1 MSTRTVERIDG
12 WESVPFEGGY
22 AGLQALAGEEFSGAV
37 TAGPTR
43 LFMLNGTVV
52 GVLDG
57 DIEDFEAAE
66 GTARRAPHE
75 ALALLAVMQE
85 RADEVKAKYYTE
97 DTPLSE
103 VDRTLSDG
111 SFTGFIELSEN
122 VLSGDYY
129 TVYHQGRSM
138 SVAWVGNAE
147 NLLTGDEAFETADD
161 EVGIY
166 EVMPVDIDPVEIPDP
181 VDDDP
186 ADAAAAGHDSDES
199 GAADDADDAAAAA
212 APGDDEPADITDDA
226 TDPDESPSDAQS
238 AATEPTD
245 GTADDEPASREPSER
260 GSGGAAGGP
269 PGTKGTSPSAAR
281 QRTADDRADAAAST
295 DRTADATGA
304 SPATDDSEDD
314 VTEGAGSSSRVGPD
328 PESDNEQPDAGQPSS
343 AREQSDVRPSR
354 DSAPDAKDTHD
365 RVQESE
371 SDRTAAGADAERGG
385 RTPKQH
391 REPRQPPERAD
402 SAAAAPEPSS
412 ADLETRSIPSLDPG
426 KSASA
431 REQSGGG
438 TQIPPAAGTTATP
451 RRDQSAG
458 EANASASQSSAAGPS
473 QDRPPQRETPTAAEG
488 RASEP
493 AAVERDPQPT
503 EAAEQE
509 SEPQP
514 TPDRSEP
521 STGAD
526 ERVAELETE
535 LEARAEAVSEL
546 ESDLA
551 DLEATNEE
559 LRAERDRL
567 ESELADARA
576 EIERLEDRLAEQ
588 AGDGAQEGPR
598 LSVAEAINGTNLFV
612 RYHSKG
618 KATLEKARDGEATRE
633 QVEENLRLEHHT
645 QFEAEGATVDGTPF
659 EEFLSESIQ
668 YRFVNWLVRNL
679 LYEIASTGHAGSM
692 KDLYEGLPEIDR
704 AELNGQV
711 SVTYTEDGQE
721 TRSQERFDVVV
732 RDRMGNPLVVANIN
746 NSRDPATDSQMT
758 DLVTNAE
765 RVGNA
770 SDSLAAAFLV
780 TSSFFEPGALETAT
794 EATSSG
800 LFSRDKRK
808 SFVNLSRKEGF
819 HLCLLEA
826 RNQEF
831 HLAVPEL

>member
-66 GTARRAPHE
+66 GTARRAPHD

-97 DTPLSE
+97 ETPLSE

-147 NLLTGDEAFETADD
+147 KLLTGDEAFETADD

-166 EVMPVDIDPVEIPDP
+166 EVMPVDIDPVEIPEP

-186 ADAAAAGHDSDES
+186 TDAAAAVPDSDEG
-199 GAADDADDAAAAA
+199 GASDDADDADAADAAAV
-212 APGDDEPADITDDA
+212 PTDDA
-226 TDPDESPSDAQS
+226 ADATDTDESPNDSRSSS
-238 AATEPTD
+238 AIEPTEPPADSGRTD
-245 GTADDEPASREPSER
+245 RQPSE
-260 GSGGAAGGP
+260 GGPTGGAGGP
-269 PGTKGTSPSAAR
+269 PGTKGTNPGGAR
-281 QRTADDRADAAAST
+281 QRSADDRADPAA
-295 DRTADATGA
+295 DRTADATGQ
-304 SPATDDSEDD
+304 SSTTEEPNSDVSED
-314 VTEGAGSSSRVGPD
+314 TESATTPETDSAHEGPVAGD
-328 PESDNEQPDAGQPSS
+328 QSS
-343 AREQSDVRPSR
+343 AREQTDATSTREPAQAAETR
-354 DSAPDAKDTHD
+354 TEDSAQA
-365 RVQESE
+365 SE
-371 SDRTAAGADAERGG
+371 ASR
-385 RTPKQH
+385 RTPETNTERAGPTEQH
-391 REPRQPPERAD
+391 REPRRPRAQAET
-402 SAAAAPEPSS
+402 AAAEPEPSS

-438 TQIPPAAGTTATP
+438 TQVPPSAMGPASAS

-458 EANASASQSSAAGPS
+458 DADANTPQSSGAGRS
-473 QDRPPQRETPTAAEG
+473 QDRSPHRETPTSAE
-488 RASEP
+488 RRTSEP
-493 AAVERDPQPT
+493 ATVERDHQRQEATGQEPPTQP
-503 EAAEQE
+503 A
-509 SEPQP
+509 
-514 TPDRSEP
+514 PDRDES
-521 STGAD
+521 SSGSD

-535 LEARAEAVSEL
+535 LEARAETVSEL
-546 ESDLA
+546 ESELA
-551 DLEATNEE
+551 DLEATTEE
-559 LRAERDRL
+559 LRTERDRL

-588 AGDGAQEGPR
+588 AGDGAPAGPR
-598 LSVAEAINGTNLFV
+598 LSTAEAINGTNLFV

-679 LYEIASTGHAGSM
+679 LYEIASTGHTGSM
-692 KDLYEGLPEIDR
+692 KDLYEGLPQIDR

-746 NSRDPATDSQMT
+746 DSRDPATDSQMT